1 MLNFEDFTISEN
13 EVESLCIVRVTTDYW
28 SDKKGLYQKK
38 SIKFLRRQC
47 KGFNILEED
56 ISALDAKEVITRIYN
71 LNEVKDGVYMVTI
84 FNVQKDWETDY
95 IEDYDYKLVEIK
107 E

>member
-56 ISALDAKEVITRIYN
+56 CSAIGAEEVISRISN
-71 LNEVKDGVYMVTI
+71 LDKIEDGVYMVTTT
-84 FNVQKDWETDY
+84 NEQRDWETWY
-95 IEDYDYKLVEIK
+95 VEDYEYYLHKIE
-107 E
+107 